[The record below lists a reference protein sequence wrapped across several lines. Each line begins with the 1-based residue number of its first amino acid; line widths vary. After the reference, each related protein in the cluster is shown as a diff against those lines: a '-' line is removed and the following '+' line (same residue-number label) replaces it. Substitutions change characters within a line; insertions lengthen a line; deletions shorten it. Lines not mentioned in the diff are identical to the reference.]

1 MIFNFKKHNP
11 ELYNTLLHLSRNIFF
26 YNKIKLSDTFE
37 TRLYLMFFHFS
48 IMMIIF
54 KKKNVKF
61 NQKSYDSLFHN
72 IENNLRENGLGDV
85 AVNKKMKDL
94 NKILYDILLKI
105 ENNENLQFNLNHQL
119 VLKYF
124 KDLKGDKNQKFMH
137 FKSYFLGF
145 YDFCFELS
153 LDNMI
158 RDAINYKLNYG
169 SS

>member
-1 MIFNFKKHNP
+1 MIFNFKKHNS

-37 TRLYLMFFHFS
+37 TRIYLMFFHFS

-105 ENNENLQFNLNHQL
+105 DNIGNLHFNLNNQL
-119 VLKYF
+119 VFKYF
-124 KDLKGDKNQKFMH
+124 KVLKDDKQHKYLH
-137 FKSYFLGF
+137 FESYFSGF
-145 YDFCFELS
+145 YNFCFELS

-158 RDAINYKLNYG
+158 RDAINYEINYG

>member
-1 MIFNFKKHNP
+1 
-11 ELYNTLLHLSRNIFF
+11 
-26 YNKIKLSDTFE
+26 
-37 TRLYLMFFHFS
+37 
-48 IMMIIF
+48 MIIF

-105 ENNENLQFNLNHQL
+105 DNIGNLHFNLNNQL
-119 VLKYF
+119 VFKYF
-124 KDLKGDKNQKFMH
+124 KVLKDDKQHKYLH
-137 FKSYFLGF
+137 FESYFSGF
-145 YDFCFELS
+145 YNFCFELS

-158 RDAINYKLNYG
+158 RDAINYEINYG